1 MNDPGQIRM
10 FDVVWIMGIMDS
22 GLLGI
27 EKLPQINACI
37 NTMAAIMVIVIV
49 CMISFVP
56 PFVAGAMHMT
66 LMVQVWLMMNTC
78 PNVVI

>member
-1 MNDPGQIRM
+1 MNDPGQTRM

-22 GLLGI
+22 GLL
-27 EKLPQINACI
+27 AS
-37 NTMAAIMVIVIV
+37 IMVIVIV

-66 LMVQVWLMMNTC
+66 LMVQVWLMMDTC